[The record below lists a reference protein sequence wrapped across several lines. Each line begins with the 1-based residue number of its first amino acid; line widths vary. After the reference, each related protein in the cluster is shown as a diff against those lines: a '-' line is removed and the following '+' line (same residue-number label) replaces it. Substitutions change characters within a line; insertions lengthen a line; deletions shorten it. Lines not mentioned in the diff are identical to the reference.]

1 MEALLVAWG
10 MAGLFFVSILAVMI
24 VKNIKETRR
33 NYRAVDPLFRL
44 DSPTYILENCR
55 VSLLRTEDVLRR
67 ACATGEHRRPLD

>member
-10 MAGLFFVSILAVMI
+10 IAGLFFVSILAVMI

-55 VSLLRTEDVLRR
+55 VSLLRTDEVLRK
-67 ACATGEHRRPLD
+67 ACATGEYRRPLD